1 MYSRGDWRMPGQEGQ
16 WEKILRNQLILK
28 NSIVTGK
35 NIVQ

>member
-16 WEKILRNQLILK
+16 WEKNRRHQLILK